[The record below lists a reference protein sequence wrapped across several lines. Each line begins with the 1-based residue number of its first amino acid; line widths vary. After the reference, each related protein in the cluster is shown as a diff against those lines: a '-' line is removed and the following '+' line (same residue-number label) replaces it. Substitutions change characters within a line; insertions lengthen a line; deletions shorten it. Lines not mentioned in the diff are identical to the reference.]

1 MQLFNND
8 YSQLDQPGITQFLF
22 HPRKDTQLPSPE
34 SLDFAVPIEE
44 NVTVNVRFHMNKKN
58 SPNIL
63 FFHGNGE
70 IVSDY
75 DDLAP
80 IFHQYGLNFIAADY
94 RGYGKSTGNPSASA
108 MINDAH
114 TIFKYFV
121 DWLQKNDFSGPK
133 IIMGRSLG
141 SASALEIAANYSADI
156 SGLIIESG
164 FASTV
169 KLLMRLGIP
178 ARQMGI
184 TEQQGFN
191 NLLKITHFMKPTLII
206 HAQND
211 QIIPIS
217 DAENLQSHCGA
228 RSKQF
233 QMVPGADHNNIL
245 MVAGKHYFELIKAFT
260 NKIEGIRIKKFFRK
274 KTPESPS

>member
-1 MQLFNND
+1 MPLFKED
-8 YSQLDQPGITQFLF
+8 YSLLDQPGVTQLLF
-22 HPRKDTQLPSPE
+22 YPRKDSSLPPLASQDC
-34 SLDFAVPIEE
+34 SVPVE
-44 NVTVNVRFHMNKKN
+44 NDITVNVRFHMNKN
-58 SPNIL
+58 TSPNIL

-75 DDLAP
+75 DDIAP
-80 IFHQYGLNFIAADY
+80 VYHQFDLNFIAADY
-94 RGYGKSTGNPSASA
+94 RGYGKSTGAPTASS
-108 MINDAH
+108 MIKDAR
-114 TIFKYFV
+114 TVFQFVV
-121 DWLQKNDFSGPK
+121 DWLKKNDYSGPK

-169 KLLMRLGIP
+169 KLLIRLGIP
-178 ARQMGI
+178 AIQIGI
-184 TEQQGFN
+184 SEQNGFN
-191 NLLKITHFMKPTLII
+191 NLRKITHFMKHTLIL

-217 DAENLQSHCGA
+217 DAENLQSYCGA

-245 MVAGKHYFELIKAFT
+245 MVAGRQYFELIQSFT
-260 NKIEGIRIKKFFRK
+260 NKIEGKRVKKFFRK
-274 KTPESPS
+274 KNPETPS

>member
-1 MQLFNND
+1 MNLFEND
-8 YSQLDQPGITQFLF
+8 YSLMDQPGITQYLF
-22 HPRKDTQLPSPE
+22 HPRKDLAPPSLE
-34 SLDFAVPIEE
+34 SLDCFVPVEKDIS
-44 NVTVNVRFHMNKKN
+44 VNVRFHMNKN
-58 SPNIL
+58 DSPTIL

-70 IVSDY
+70 IISDY

-80 IFHQYGLNFIAADY
+80 VYHQFNINFIIADY
-94 RGYGKSTGNPSASA
+94 RGYGKSTGVPTAST
-108 MINDAH
+108 MISDAH
-114 TIFKYFV
+114 TVFKFV
-121 DWLQKNDFSGPK
+121 RDWLKNNEYTGPI

-141 SASALEIAANYSADI
+141 SASALEIAANYSAEI

-178 ARQMGI
+178 ASQMGL
-184 TEQQGFN
+184 TEKNGFN
-191 NLLKITHFMKPTLII
+191 NLLKISHFMKPTLII

-211 QIIPIS
+211 LIIPIS

-233 QMVPGADHNNIL
+233 QMVPGADHNSII
-245 MVAGKHYFELIKAFT
+245 MKAGRHYFELIQAFT
-260 NKIEGIRIKKFFRK
+260 NKIEGKRIKKFFRK
-274 KTPESPS
+274 KNPESPS